1 MKIPMNPFKR
11 ENPPPRD
18 PAPAVPAGESPEDA
32 ALAAEALAAG
42 SEDVNLMRQEMRAAS
57 DALAQL
63 TRERDEAVAAQ
74 KHALA
79 DFANYQR
86 RAIANEQVARQQG
99 AGAVAMSVVNVIDH
113 FDIALNQ
120 DLSKATPEQIVS
132 GVRVIR
138 EELIKALQQQGIS
151 LITPQPNDEFVPGR
165 HEAVMQQPA
174 EGVDSGRVSMMLQAG
189 YQLFDRVLR
198 PAKVAVAP

>member
-1 MKIPMNPFKR
+1 MNPFKR
-11 ENPPPRD
+11 DNPGKPQQPPAE
-18 PAPAVPAGESPEDA
+18 PAAESPEDA

-42 SEDVNLMRQEMRAAS
+42 SEDVNMMRQEMRAAS
-57 DALAQL
+57 DAMAQL
-63 TRERDEAVAAQ
+63 QAERDEAIAAH

-86 RAIANEQVARQQG
+86 RAMTNEQVARQQG
-99 AGAVAMSVVNVIDH
+99 AGAVVMSVANVIDH

-120 DLSKATPEQIVS
+120 DLSKATPQTIAD

-138 EELIKALQQQGIS
+138 DELLKALQQQGVS
-151 LITPQPNDEFVPGR
+151 LVTPKPNDEFVPGR

-174 EGVDSGRVSMMLQAG
+174 EGVEHGHVSMLLQSG
-189 YQLFDRVLR
+189 YQLGDRVLR